1 MTRIAIIL
9 VILSIL
15 SGAAF
20 FAWQSHW
27 AEQDAA
33 KLLERTN
40 RLEVQYLMAM
50 RKKSTNDN
58 KEAIT
63 ILKGIISED
72 PNFQRARAELG
83 TLYKQ
88 QSLAKWAKYEHEAA
102 IADLTEAIKFDPER
116 SVDYLKTR
124 GSQRMGLSTY
134 KEALEDYSKA
144 IQLSPN
150 DSDAYRTR
158 AAIYEML
165 EDKAACRRDLLEWK
179 RLTEA
184 ADPSIE
190 VHVGDTWNDTII
202 HCRTGEHKAH

>member
-1 MTRIAIIL
+1 MTRISIIL
-9 VILSIL
+9 VIISIL
-15 SGAAF
+15 AGAAF
-20 FAWQSHW
+20 FVWQSHC

-33 KLLERTN
+33 ATIERIQ
-40 RLEVQYLMAM
+40 RLEAQYLYALN
-50 RKKSTNDN
+50 RVGKNDD
-58 KEAIT
+58 EAIT
-63 ILKGIISED
+63 LFKGIIAED
-72 PNFQRARAELG
+72 PNFQRARAQLG
-83 TLYKQ
+83 ILYKQ
-88 QSLAKWAKYEHEAA
+88 KSLAKWAKYEHEAA
-102 IADLTEAIKFDPER
+102 IADLTEAIKLDPDR

-124 GSQRMGLSTY
+124 GSQRMSLSTY

-158 AAIYEML
+158 AAIHEML
-165 EDKAACRRDLLEWK
+165 EDKAACRRDLLAWK

-190 VHVGDTWNDTII
+190 VHVGDTWNDTVI